1 MNRFYMDVHVPAAI
15 ATGLRRRGIDVLRAQ
30 EDNAARLLDSELLD
44 RASVLG
50 RILVSLDKDFT
61 VEVARRQRVFVDF
74 TGVIRLRSDR
84 ISVGVYVREL
94 ELIAQ
99 VMEAEELAN
108 RITYVPR

>member
-44 RASVLG
+44 RATALG
-50 RILVSLDKDFT
+50 RVLVSLDKDFT
-61 VEVARRQRVFVDF
+61 VEVAHRQRVFADF
-74 TGVIRLRSDR
+74 AGVVRLRSDR

-94 ELIAQ
+94 ELIASA
-99 VMEAEELAN
+99 MEPAELAN
-108 RITYVPR
+108 RITYVPL